1 MRVIFNLSTRVAVL
15 WAFEIKLTSTPG
27 KEDLD
32 RLNKTADMINA
43 DKRVLL
49 SRTKNEI
56 VGPDTEIEQ
65 KGGVRGRIFKHN
77 A

>member
-15 WAFEIKLTSTPG
+15 WAFEIKVISTPG

-49 SRTKNEI
+49 SRTKNTAGHPI
-56 VGPDTEIEQ
+56 IML
-65 KGGVRGRIFKHN
+65 
-77 A
+77 

>member
-15 WAFEIKLTSTPG
+15 WAFEIKLISIPG

-56 VGPDTEIEQ
+56 IEPDTEIEQ
-65 KGGVRGRIFKHN
+65 KGVFFKGLILS
-77 A
+77 